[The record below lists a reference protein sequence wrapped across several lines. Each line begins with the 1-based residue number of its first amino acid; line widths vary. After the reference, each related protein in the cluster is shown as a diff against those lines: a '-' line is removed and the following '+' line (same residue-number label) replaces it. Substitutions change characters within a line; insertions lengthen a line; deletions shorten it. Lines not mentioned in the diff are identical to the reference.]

1 MYIHTCLPPYRT
13 LWTHLPPSLTP
24 ASLQDIVDT
33 LQSLGMIKYWKGTH
47 LIHADPRIAQ
57 EHLAKIPSQV
67 SIEVDPACLHWQP
80 MPTAPSRKR
89 P

>member
-1 MYIHTCLPPYRT
+1 MLGTGELT
-13 LWTHLPPSLTP
+13 ALSLFM
-24 ASLQDIVDT
+24 QDIVDT

-47 LIHADPRIAQ
+47 LIHADPRLVQ
-57 EHLAKIPSQV
+57 EHLAKIPTQA
-67 SIEVDPACLHWQP
+67 SIEVDPASLHWQP